1 MNTEKKA
8 ARPIDPK
15 TALTKAE
22 SYCAY
27 QERSQQEVRDKLYA
41 FGLHSRDVEEII
53 SNLIQNNFLNEERF
67 ATAYA
72 LGKFRMKQW
81 GKLKIKAGL
90 KSKRVSAALISKA
103 LKQIDQ
109 EEYYATLESVIR
121 KKEAGLKEKNAL
133 LKKQKLA
140 QFVAGRG
147 FESDLIFE
155 ILNTS
160 DLI

>member
-8 ARPIDPK
+8 AEPIDPK

-109 EEYYATLESVIR
+109 EEYYAALESVIR

-133 LKKQKLA
+133 MKKQKVA
-140 QFVAGRG
+140 QFAAGRG